1 MDIIKHEVQILS
13 TEVLDMLLNFACE
26 NFKSFRDGFQF
37 NMIPEKRMTELD
49 YSILTE
55 EIAGRRETGL
65 SASVIYGP
73 NAAGK
78 TSIVNAM
85 SCMRQIVL
93 RGNIGDASED
103 RSGDHVSSSLALAP
117 FAFRKDAAPV
127 RFDATFTFH
136 GVKYRYVIAVFL
148 GNFLEKD
155 AERYIDREQLYVNDT
170 LIFDRTKDAV
180 EKLKLDVIADYLNV
194 GYELEDAEKTRKAM
208 SNNITP
214 DSLLLVTD
222 FNSFCSKKLVSEI
235 RTWYEAQFIVVNSS
249 DRTRFY
255 PGMPEDDGRAMINV
269 YINKIAQEAGIIGS
283 DFAYV
288 NDPETHTTK
297 LMSVLKKTDSKL
309 YGLDADKIESVGTMR
324 LISIMPVIISALRK
338 GAVLIMDELDAS
350 LHPMIVMNLITIFHN
365 DGVNTKGA
373 QIIFNT
379 HNPIYL
385 NHRLLR
391 RDEIKF
397 VERDKE
403 TKSSSLYALSDFR
416 ANGEASVRKTSD
428 YMKNYFISRYGA
440 IEDIDFTDIIADVL
454 KGADSV

>member
-1 MDIIKHEVQILS
+1 
-13 TEVLDMLLNFACE
+13 MLLNFACD

-37 NMIPEKRMTELD
+37 NMVPEKRMTELD
-49 YSILTE
+49 YSVLTE
-55 EIAGRRETGL
+55 EIVGKKETGL

-85 SCMRQIVL
+85 SCMRQFVL
-93 RGNIGDASED
+93 RGNVRDAADD
-103 RSGDHVSSSLALAP
+103 RSGDHVSSGLTLAP
-117 FAFRKDAAPV
+117 FAFRDDAVPV
-127 RFDATFTFH
+127 RFDVSFTS
-136 GVKYRYVIAVFL
+136 GGMKYRYALAVFL
-148 GNFLEKD
+148 GAFLEKEV
-155 AERYIDREQLYVNDT
+155 ERYIDREQLYVNDT
-170 LIFDRTKDAV
+170 LVFDRTKDSV
-180 EKLKLDVIADYLNV
+180 EKLKLDGIADFLNV
-194 GYELEDAEKTRKAM
+194 GYSLKDVEKTRKAM
-208 SNNITP
+208 SNNVTA

-235 RTWYEAQFIVVNSS
+235 RKWFEEQFIVVNSS

-297 LMSVLKKTDSKL
+297 LMSVLQKTDSKL
-309 YGLDADKIESVGTMR
+309 YGMDADRIESVGTMR

-338 GAVLIMDELDAS
+338 GAVLVMDELDSS
-350 LHPMIVMNLITIFHN
+350 LHPMIVMNLISIFHN
-365 DGVNTKGA
+365 DGVNTNGA

-385 NHRLLR
+385 NHSLLR

-440 IEDIDFTDIIADVL
+440 IEDIDFTDIIAEVL
-454 KGADSV
+454 KGAESDD

>member
-1 MDIIKHEVQILS
+1 
-13 TEVLDMLLNFACE
+13 MLLNFSCD

-49 YSILTE
+49 YSVLTE
-55 EIAGRRETGL
+55 EIDGKIETGL

-93 RGNIGDASED
+93 RGNVRDAVDD
-103 RSGDHVSSSLALAP
+103 RSGDHVSSGLALAP
-117 FAFRKDAAPV
+117 FAFRDDAAPV

-136 GVKYRYVIAVFL
+136 GIKYRYVIAVFL
-148 GNFLEKD
+148 GAFLEKD
-155 AERYIDREQLYVNDT
+155 TERYIDREQLYVNDA
-170 LIFDRTKDAV
+170 IVFDRTKTAV
-180 EKLKLDVIADYLNV
+180 EKLKLDAIADHLNV
-194 GYELEDAEKTRKAM
+194 GYKPKDAEKTRKAM
-208 SNNITP
+208 SNNITA
-214 DSLLLVTD
+214 DSLLLGTD

-235 RTWYEAQFIVVNSS
+235 RQWFEEQFIVVNSS

-297 LMSVLKKTDSKL
+297 LMSVLQKTDSKV
-309 YGLDADKIESVGTMR
+309 YGMDADRIESVGTMR

-338 GAVLIMDELDAS
+338 GAVLVMDELDAS
-350 LHPMIVMNLITIFHN
+350 LHPMIVMNLISIFHN
-365 DGVNTKGA
+365 DGVNTNGA

-385 NHRLLR
+385 NHSLLR

-454 KGADSV
+454 KGADSVD

>member
-1 MDIIKHEVQILS
+1 
-13 TEVLDMLLNFACE
+13 MLLNFSCD
-26 NFKSFRDGFQF
+26 NFKSFQDGFSF

-49 YSILTE
+49 YSIISE
-55 EIAGRRETGL
+55 NIDKKKERGL

-93 RGNIGDASED
+93 RGNIRDAAED
-103 RSGDHVSSSLALAP
+103 LSGDHVSSGLFLAP
-117 FAFRKDAAPV
+117 FAFRDDAAPV
-127 RFDATFTFH
+127 RFAVSFTFR
-136 GVKYRYVIAVFL
+136 GTKYRYVLAVFL
-148 GNFLEKD
+148 GVFLEKSAD
-155 AERYIDREQLYVNDT
+155 RYIDCEQLYVNDS

-180 EKLKLDVIADYLNV
+180 RRLKLDDIADYLNV
-194 GYELEDAEKTRKAM
+194 GYDLKDTEKTRRAM
-208 SNNITP
+208 SNNVTP

-222 FNSFCSKKLVSEI
+222 FNSFCSKKLVGEI
-235 RTWYEAQFIVVNSS
+235 RKWFEEQFIVVNSS

-255 PGMPEDDGRAMINV
+255 PGMPDDNGRAMINV

-288 NDPETHTTK
+288 NDPDTHTTK
-297 LMSVLKKTDSKL
+297 LMSVLQKTDSKL

-324 LISIMPVIISALRK
+324 LISIMPVVISALRK
-338 GAVLIMDELDAS
+338 GAVLVMDEMDAS
-350 LHPMIVMNLITIFHN
+350 LHPMIIMNLITIFHN
-365 DGVNTKGA
+365 DGVNKNGA
-373 QIIFNT
+373 QLIFNT

-385 NHRLLR
+385 NHSLLR

-403 TKSSSLYALSDFR
+403 SKSSSLYALSDFR
-416 ANGEASVRKTSD
+416 ANGGASVRKTSD

-440 IEDIDFTDIIADVL
+440 IEDIDFTDIVADILSEVEN
-454 KGADSV
+454 DD